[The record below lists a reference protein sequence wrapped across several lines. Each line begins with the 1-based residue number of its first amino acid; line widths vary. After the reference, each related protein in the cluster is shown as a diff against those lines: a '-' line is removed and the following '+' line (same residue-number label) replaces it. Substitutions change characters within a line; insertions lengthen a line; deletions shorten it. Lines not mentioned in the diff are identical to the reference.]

1 MLVSSAS
8 VVLCSTTLHQVCIF
22 AFNALTLLG
31 GKKGIRPVK
40 NEWWGVGLVIY
51 LERCADL
58 HTAQLMPLPLAVS
71 CFSKSQIGFTFWYRP
86 TWVVLDKGPL
96 NGCMCVCALVVIIT
110 SSIKLPMLAY
120 LCDYY
125 YALMN
130 RATLK
135 NCHNHETSKNKDTTF
150 KIQAGIDLGVWIK
163 YFMYHVLICAYY
175 SETRVLV
182 KSNRNDTPYNSNY
195 NSFQDC
201 FTNKLHVSDC
211 YSDKISNKTY
221 DNKSQTAKANKMA
234 WHHLQFQTFKWYHL
248 ANVSSLPFSHMD
260 YFINHV

>member
-1 MLVSSAS
+1 
-8 VVLCSTTLHQVCIF
+8 VCIF
-22 AFNALTLLG
+22 AFNALTLLVG
-31 GKKGIRPVK
+31 RQEGHPACKKL
-40 NEWWGVGLVIY
+40 EWWGVGLVIY

-71 CFSKSQIGFTFWYRP
+71 CFSKSQIDFTFWYRP

-135 NCHNHETSKNKDTTF
+135 NCHNHETSKNNDTTF

-175 SETRVLV
+175 SETRVSV
-182 KSNRNDTPYNSNY
+182 KSNRNDT
-195 NSFQDC
+195 
-201 FTNKLHVSDC
+201 
-211 YSDKISNKTY
+211 
-221 DNKSQTAKANKMA
+221 

>member
-1 MLVSSAS
+1 
-8 VVLCSTTLHQVCIF
+8 
-22 AFNALTLLG
+22 
-31 GKKGIRPVK
+31 
-40 NEWWGVGLVIY
+40 
-51 LERCADL
+51 
-58 HTAQLMPLPLAVS
+58 
-71 CFSKSQIGFTFWYRP
+71 
-86 TWVVLDKGPL
+86 
-96 NGCMCVCALVVIIT
+96 
-110 SSIKLPMLAY
+110 
-120 LCDYY
+120 
-125 YALMN
+125 MN

-201 FTNKLHVSDC
+201 FTNKLHASDC
-211 YSDKISNKTY
+211 YSDKISNETY

-260 YFINHV
+260 YFINHVWNMPSVLWRCWLGAGRASGLEKTEWWVLAWLSVWSKVQTCIWSSWFHCHSLSLAPVKSRLVLPFWYRLTRVVPDKGPLNGCVCVCVSETYR